1 MRSCWPG
8 NARSKMRA
16 REVHAELDLAAL
28 VANIGPLLVTASLV
42 SGADVLA
49 RARRDGAH
57 GR

>member
-1 MRSCWPG
+1 
-8 NARSKMRA
+8 MRA

-49 RARRDGAH
+49 GLRQSR
-57 GR
+57 